1 MTPLTIDNVREQVV
15 GIDTEVP
22 LLDGTNGRYI
32 NFDNAATTPA
42 LVPVSDKINEF
53 LRWYA
58 SVERGSG
65 FKSRLSTAVYMEAR
79 AIVAEFVGAD
89 PDEYTV
95 IFTRNTTESI
105 NKLAHRL
112 SFADGDVVLRSLMEH
127 HSNDLPWRRVAHVDY
142 IEVNRAGGLDLD
154 HLDFLL
160 KKYAGRVKLVAISG
174 ASNVTGYLNPI
185 HDIARRA
192 HAAGA
197 QILVDAAQ
205 LAPHRP
211 ISMGSRTDPGH
222 LDYLAF
228 SAHKMYA
235 PYGTGVLVGL
245 NETFERG
252 APDCVGGGTIE
263 LVTSDQ
269 VRWAHLPEKEEA
281 GTPNAVGVVGLA
293 AAITAMQEIGI
304 DQIAAHEAHLTA
316 LLLRRLRDI
325 TGVTVYGDA
334 DPDRTADRLG
344 VVPLA
349 VAGVPHQLVAAVL
362 AFEGGIGVRN
372 GCFCAHPY
380 VLRLLNVS
388 PAEIKRYTA
397 EVEQGNHTHL
407 PGLVRVSFGCYNTAA
422 EVEVLTE
429 QLRRIAA
436 GKYSGNYVQ
445 SPTTGEYTPT
455 GVHHEFSNYFSLR

>member
-1 MTPLTIDNVREQVV
+1 MTPLTIDTVREQVV
-15 GIDTEVP
+15 GIDTKVP
-22 LLDGTNGRYI
+22 LLDGTVTTYI
-32 NFDNAATTPA
+32 NLDNAATTPA
-42 LVPVSDKINEF
+42 LVPIANKVNEF

-58 SVERGSG
+58 SVERGAG
-65 FKSRLSTAVYMEAR
+65 FKSRLSTAVYAEAR
-79 AIVAEFVGAD
+79 RIVAEFVGAD
-89 PDEYTV
+89 PDTYTV
-95 IFTRNTTESI
+95 IFTRNTTEAI

-127 HSNDLPWRRVAHVDY
+127 HSNDLPWRRAAHVEY
-142 IEVNRAGGLDLD
+142 IEVNRNGGLDLD
-154 HLDFLL
+154 HLDYLL
-160 KKYAGRVKLVAISG
+160 EKFAGRVKLVAISG

-205 LAPHRP
+205 LAPHRT
-211 ISMGSRTDPGH
+211 IAMGARTDPGH
-222 LDYLAF
+222 IDYLAF

-245 NETFERG
+245 QETFARG

-263 LVTSDQ
+263 LVTQDR
-269 VRWAHLPEKEEA
+269 VRWAHLPEREEA

-293 AAITAMQEIGI
+293 AAIAAMKEIGI
-304 DQIAAHEAHLTA
+304 DQIAAHEARLTA

-325 TGVTVYGDA
+325 PGVTVYGNT
-334 DPDRTADRLG
+334 DPERTAERLG
-344 VVPLA
+344 VVPFA
-349 VAGVPHQLVAAVL
+349 IAGVPHQLIAAVL

-380 VLRLLNVS
+380 VLRLLNVP
-388 PAEIKRYTA
+388 PAEIERYTA

-422 EVEVLTE
+422 EVEALVE

-436 GKYSGNYVQ
+436 GDYSGNYVQ
-445 SPTTGEYTPT
+445 DPSTGEYTPT
-455 GVHHEFSNYFSLR
+455 GVHHELNNYFSLR